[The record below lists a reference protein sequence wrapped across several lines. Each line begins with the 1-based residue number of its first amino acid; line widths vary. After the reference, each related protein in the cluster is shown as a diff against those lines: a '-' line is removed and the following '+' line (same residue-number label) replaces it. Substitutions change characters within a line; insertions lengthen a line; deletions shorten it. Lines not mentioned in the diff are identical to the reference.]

1 MGTGPCGVSSLDCRF
16 RTVASIVMLARHMQ
30 FGRACLSLSMH
41 SHTCRFPQL
50 RASKRIPGKYRWV
63 LYEMW
68 PLTDPI
74 TQQRCVLVCEQNI
87 TQVKSLEEQFRKQN
101 QRLEAQLEEA
111 LAQRDP
117 VHKSA
122 IDIDTPADKTLK
134 LLDKIMRGHEVTARE
149 AIELHDSIVRAG
161 DLRQPVNFNE
171 QLMQQSHT
179 MLDQEVGQSLIQLLS
194 SRRTAQV

>member
-1 MGTGPCGVSSLDCRF
+1 MIHILIAFYGNGDRIGFAMVRCEDEE
-16 RTVASIVMLARHMQ
+16 HMP
-30 FGRACLSLSMH
+30 SLS
-41 SHTCRFPQL
+41 RFPQL

-68 PLTDPI
+68 PLTCPI
-74 TQQRCVLVCEQNI
+74 TQQPCVLVCEQNI

-111 LAQRDP
+111 LAQRDM

-134 LLDKIMRGHEVTARE
+134 MLDKFMKGYEVHDLGWAVAQDMGWDALWRE
-149 AIELHDSIVRAG
+149 VSKLYISSG
-161 DLRQPVNFNE
+161 LRSP
-171 QLMQQSHT
+171 LLT
-179 MLDQEVGQSLIQLLS
+179 PSLPLLLP
-194 SRRTAQV
+194 R